1 MDKVKILLGEKK
13 HKLGVNVENHV
24 GLSLVNE
31 RKVMPPTDYT
41 VSIDAYERYFTEK
54 DASEKYRLSFTV
66 NPICSNV
73 LFNVITEPVYKEGS
87 PDCIV
92 ILKDKSS
99 SAINGEKKLKCYLNY
114 RSGRTD
120 STNVT
125 TSDIDRYLAIHDTG
139 FSHKDVGPIVY
150 HCGYDIFDNHYLRS
164 KDGFFVVN
172 YKPRAVNNK
181 FCFPCL
187 SACTK
192 EYPSFNTLYDTL
204 RNRSGET
211 INDTMFIIDPSTK
224 KLGLSADTSMHI
236 YYYDGV
242 DSYYNAITENLIER
256 DGWFGF
262 LNKVSMPVVNYSSS
276 TCDVKS
282 ATINKCMNNDPAYGQ
297 IDMYPGRDL
306 YSFVPK
312 YNSYRRRNENNW
324 DFCITYPYSST
335 TKDEKGVDIPYIKGG
350 ILCSKDFEAA
360 PDAEHASVFFRTAI
374 KHGFSTGEFV
384 IMSFLDNNGTLH
396 ETKNPVLIRSVS
408 EDGHTFSVR
417 TDSIFNEIF
426 QSTGTKSF
434 AKRPVQEVR
443 VSRYSNGMKCQYYIR
458 VFKKIEL
465 DFDCPITKMAF
476 AQNAYTDQVAQ
487 ILFNGDIITSGLT
500 DNIGRPLSEIF
511 LTIVKANHGW
521 KEWYENNSFRSD
533 KVEFS
538 HCFGKVSA
546 GIDLP
551 TDEFCSD
558 YNVHRIHNIAAATAQ
573 KRGITPSPKVIDGDI
588 TVSGSS
594 LGDGLFYGDIV
605 EFSPGDVSER
615 VLEPIYYRFN
625 TAQREIDNEEYGN
638 FYYTEFRADDYDFN
652 EFEITNEPFLKN
664 ANPPLVNLIPEG
676 YYYNPHYRI
685 KIHEFSDTVSQGYDR
700 RIVVTNEKKINDA
713 KYQFTTAT
721 NYYVEVGDT
730 IYSYVKSNGKVT
742 KGPVG
747 TVTETGSTSITV
759 EFDGE
764 YECGKSVIY
773 RENTEKPYE
782 AYNLHDGTG
791 RYLWREVL
799 SSSEISPDSELYDSV
814 FTNGAH
820 YFHKDI
826 TFYLRRQD
834 PDMSYGIGAEPN
846 DVAEMF
852 IIDNRSKDISSSEYV
867 EEGVKSQC

>member
-41 VSIDAYERYFTEK
+41 ASIDAYERYFTEK

-87 PDCIV
+87 DDCRV
-92 ILKDKSS
+92 CLKDGISRGYNTGTAFTEVRQYHSYKRVDNS
-99 SAINGEKKLKCYLNY
+99 NGSL
-114 RSGRTD
+114 S
-120 STNVT
+120 
-125 TSDIDRYLAIHDTG
+125 RYAAVHDTAY
-139 FSHKDVGPIVY
+139 SHPEIMDMDY
-150 HCGYDIFDNHYLRS
+150 HCGYDIFDNHYLRR
-164 KDGFFVVN
+164 KEGFFIVN
-172 YKPRAVNNK
+172 
-181 FCFPCL
+181 
-187 SACTK
+187 SAKTQPTTFTLDGK
-192 EYPSFNTLYDTL
+192 ENSTFNTLYDTL
-204 RNRSGET
+204 RNRTGET
-211 INDTMFIIDPSTK
+211 IKDTVFIMKTGRTK
-224 KLGLSADTSMHI
+224 SLDVEESPMHI

-262 LNKVSMPVVNYSSS
+262 LNKVSMPVKNYK
-276 TCDVKS
+276 DKI
-282 ATINKCMNNDPAYGQ
+282 INKCINNKPAYGQ

-335 TKDEKGVDIPYIKGG
+335 TKDESGDDIPYIKGG
-350 ILCSKDFEAA
+350 LLCSKDFEAA

-374 KHGFSTGEFV
+374 KHGFSAGEFV
-384 IMSFLDNNGTLH
+384 IMSFLDNSGTLH
-396 ETKNPVLIRSVS
+396 ETKNPVLIRSVG

-521 KEWYENNSFRSD
+521 KEWYEDKSFNSD

-538 HCFGKVSA
+538 HCFGKISA

-551 TDEFCSD
+551 TDKFCSD
-558 YNVHRIHNIAAATAQ
+558 YNVHRIHNIEISLAQ
-573 KRGITPSPKVIDGDI
+573 CRGITPSPKAIDSDVTI
-588 TVSGSS
+588 SGCS

-625 TAQREIDNEEYGN
+625 TAQREFAEEEECIPDSEPEYGN
-638 FYYTEFRADDYDFN
+638 FYYTEFIADDYDFN
-652 EFEITNEPFLKN
+652 DFEITNEEISKN
-664 ANPPLVNLIPEG
+664 NPPHINLIPEG
-676 YYYNPHYRI
+676 YYYNPHYGI

-700 RIVVTNEKKINDA
+700 RIAVTNERKISNT
-713 KYQFTTAT
+713 KYQFATAT
-721 NYYVEVGDT
+721 NYYAEVGDT
-730 IYSYVKSNGKVT
+730 IYSYVKSNGTVT

-747 TVTETGSTSITV
+747 TVTETGDTSITV
-759 EFDGE
+759 EFDGT
-764 YECGKSVIY
+764 YERGKSVIY
-773 RENTEKPYE
+773 RENTEKPEGAYE
-782 AYNLHDGTG
+782 LHDGTG

-799 SSSEISPDSELYDSV
+799 SSPEISPDSELYDSV

-820 YFHKDI
+820 YFHKNI

-834 PDMSYGIGAEPN
+834 PDIRYGIGAEPN
-846 DVAEMF
+846 DIAEMF